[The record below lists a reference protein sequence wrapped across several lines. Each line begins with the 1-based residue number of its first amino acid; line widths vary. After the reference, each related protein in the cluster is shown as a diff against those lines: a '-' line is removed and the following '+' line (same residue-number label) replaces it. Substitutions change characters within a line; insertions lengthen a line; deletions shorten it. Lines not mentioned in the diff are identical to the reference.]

1 MNDLANCRLV
11 QRNAS
16 HLAVKTQCLKLAHEL
31 VKPEIDI
38 VRQALVQIH
47 EKKKRDKEKKEKLA
61 SKEEDVDLDELLE
74 NYKNLDNEMIKEADW
89 KAASQNVPIEVHI
102 ELIKL
107 CYESKMWTE
116 FDALL
121 DPALV
126 RLKFRRYEVPYLA
139 TIDIQMSAQKIS
151 NVPNGFEKLTKDLN
165 SANLK
170 IELKKLRAS
179 AKKGSLGD
187 DDEDG
192 EI

>member
-1 MNDLANCRLV
+1 MNKYHRSLAIVECLSMNDLANCRLV
-11 QRNAS
+11 QRNAT
-16 HLAVKTQCLKLAHEL
+16 HLAAKTSCLKLAYEL

-61 SKEEDVDLDELLE
+61 SKEEDVDIDELLE
-74 NYKNLDNEMIKEADW
+74 TYKNLDNEMIKEADW
-89 KAASQNVPIEVHI
+89 KAASTNVPIEVHI

-139 TIDIQMSAQKIS
+139 TIDIQMSA
-151 NVPNGFEKLTKDLN
+151 
-165 SANLK
+165 
-170 IELKKLRAS
+170 
-179 AKKGSLGD
+179 
-187 DDEDG
+187 
-192 EI
+192 